1 MKSCQTL
8 FLSDLHLG
16 ASWCRADVLYET
28 LKTVEFDELYLVGDV
43 LDAWHIRHE
52 KISEDHLNVLKLLHE
67 ISLEKNVFYLT
78 GNHDKFLNKG
88 ESFNPNLEKYL
99 EAMIICQECIYE
111 ACDGRRYLV
120 THGDKYDFMLKI
132 PFVERFG
139 TESYCH
145 MRSGVRK
152 IFSFVKSKTSKK
164 NVVSDK
170 NMDSSSDTESSLPSS
185 SGNMESS
192 SSGQNS
198 PTSSSAQTSPIQN
211 LAYSST
217 FENAIYTMGI
227 NCHKLLV
234 FVCGSSKRVM
244 RKATKKVN
252 MDGVICGHTHMP
264 YLCELK
270 EQLVYANCGSWV
282 AAATYILASADGTL
296 SLFSYTR
303 SSELS
308 LLSLSPSSKNFL

>member
-52 KISEDHLNVLKLLHE
+52 KMSEDHLNVLKLLHK

-88 ESFNPNLEKYL
+88 ESFNPHLEKYL

-152 IFSFVKSKTSKK
+152 IFSFVKKRTSKK
-164 NVVSDK
+164 KVVSGK
-170 NMDSSSDTESSLPSS
+170 NMA
-185 SGNMESS
+185 SS
-192 SSGQNS
+192 SSGQ
-198 PTSSSAQTSPIQN
+198 SSSANSGTSSDANSDANSDTSSPIQS

-217 FENAIYTMGI
+217 FENAIYSMGI

-264 YLCELK
+264 DLCELK

-296 SLFSYTR
+296 SLFSYAR

-308 LLSLSPSSKNFL
+308 LLSLSPASKNFL